1 MRSNV
6 VARLFRGAMALTLGL
21 SLILGSLILGSVGA
35 GPSASAEGPAS
46 VFSGGVFYGYVFTD
60 VEGTL
65 PDHVRALGAGGAVC
79 GSADVMRVSDYAGFY
94 VLSVV
99 SSDLKRGCPASNGV
113 VQFSLLSG
121 RLDDGVWAEQVATL
135 EQRETAQMLNLRA
148 APSTM
153 PNWTGAP
160 GNVDG
165 GSLLRWTGDLVSMA
179 DALAA
184 LPFSTGA
191 AYRLDPT
198 RGIFVEVTP
207 SIDAML
213 AAGDLLLV
221 RFP

>member
-6 VARLFRGAMALTLGL
+6 VAQLLRGATALTLGL

-79 GSADVMRVSDYAGFY
+79 GSADVMRLSDTAGFY

-99 SSDLKRGCPASNGV
+99 SSELKRGCPASNGV
-113 VQFSLLSG
+113 VQFSLRSG
-121 RLDDGVWAEQVATL
+121 RLDDGAWAEQVATL
-135 EQRETAQMLNLRA
+135 DPGESVQMLNLRA
-148 APSTM
+148 AGASM
-153 PNWTGAP
+153 PNWAGAP

-165 GSLLRWTGDLVSMA
+165 GSLLRWTGEPASLS

-184 LPFSTGA
+184 LPFATGTTH
-191 AYRLDPT
+191 YLDPA
-198 RGIFVEVTP
+198 RGIFVGVSSPTG
-207 SIDAML
+207 L
-213 AAGDLLLV
+213 LLTAGDLLLV